1 MRLTSIY
8 AHKLVHVQVV
18 INCQYSVAHMCTS
31 EDTPAHN
38 LGAPNIDDVMSY
50 NLLTTKILFI
60 VKDKPTHYLQ
70 RICAGHKIVLH

>member
-1 MRLTSIY
+1 MSIC
-8 AHKLVHVQVV
+8 ADKLVHIQVV

-50 NLLTTKILFI
+50 NSLTTKYCL
-60 VKDKPTHYLQ
+60 VL
-70 RICAGHKIVLH
+70 KIKQLAIYNVFVQATK